1 MDQTANANSI
11 RRSKPERSPPGGDP
25 IPGPI
30 FGVDIASGSPKSK
43 QAPSYAL
50 FILDGEREERH
61 TMVTRQKLIRMIRQT
76 VPEIVA
82 TDNVHELAASKGD
95 LVGLLRQMPP
105 KTMFVQVT
113 GGERPEALAKIARW
127 HGISFDRL
135 NPMDEAET
143 CARLASRGVGS
154 AVSAFEDR
162 TWIKVSRRRSP
173 GRGGWSQKRYT
184 RKIHGSVKSLSRE
197 VEERLREEGHQYTCR
212 SVEGIGGYI
221 RSEFVVEAPRS
232 EVHLHSGYRGDAQI
246 RVEGVER
253 PRLKFEPLRPKRGYI
268 IAGIDPGTT
277 TGIAALNLRGEL
289 VDLVSARAMSPPDV
303 IEWLA
308 ARGKT
313 LVVAADV
320 FPTPGAVE
328 KVKRSFSAVLS
339 SPGSDMPSEEKIAL
353 AREYGYRNDHERDA
367 LAAAVGAYKRFK
379 NKFQQVEKKCPPDLD
394 PEEVKAL
401 VVRGL
406 SIDQAISGM
415 TEPPPQETAGQRAV
429 GAAVAADSDLASLVA
444 ESRRK
449 QDQIRRLKEYNEELK
464 GQIAAGEAT
473 RRRLEGKIERLM
485 DKSRR
490 EIKRDQEIRIREKE
504 IARLRGL
511 LRQERKV
518 NRKLKARLKRE
529 KKAEELV
536 EEAVGRPVKEVA
548 SFSREAIL
556 EAADRLG
563 IGRGDVILLLDASG
577 GGPNTADLFI
587 DAGVEAVIVETE
599 MEPSVEG
606 YLMDGGVPV
615 VSSREVPARR
625 VSGVP
630 IIDPED
636 LERELARWADRK
648 QVRDAKQKTEWL
660 EGMIQEYRAERRKDE
675 RQRRKTSPE

>member
-1 MDQTANANSI
+1 MI
-11 RRSKPERSPPGGDP
+11 
-25 IPGPI
+25 
-30 FGVDIASGSPKSK
+30 
-43 QAPSYAL
+43 
-50 FILDGEREERH
+50 
-61 TMVTRQKLIRMIRQT
+61 TRQKLIRMIRQT
-76 VPEIVA
+76 APEMVA

-105 KTMFVQVT
+105 ATKVVQVT
-113 GGERPEALAKIARW
+113 GGERPEALAKIARR

-197 VEERLREEGHQYTCR
+197 VEGRLREEGHQFTCR

-289 VDLVSARAMSPPDV
+289 VDLVSAREMSPSDV

-308 ARGKT
+308 ARGKP
-313 LVVAADV
+313 LLVAADV

-353 AREYGYRNDHERDA
+353 AREYGYKNDHERDA
-367 LAAAVGAYKRFK
+367 LAAAASAFKRFK

-415 TEPPPQETAGQRAV
+415 TEPPPGEPARSRVIERSEAGFEA
-429 GAAVAADSDLASLVA
+429 GAEANSELAELMA
-444 ESRRK
+444 ENRRR

-464 GQIAAGEAT
+464 AQIAAGEAT
-473 RRRLEGKIERLM
+473 RRRLEEKIERLM
-485 DKSRR
+485 DKARR

-504 IARLRGL
+504 IERLRSL

-529 KKAEELV
+529 KRAEELE
-536 EEAVGRPVKEVA
+536 EEAVGRSVKEVA

-556 EAADRLG
+556 EAAARLG
-563 IGRGDVILLLDASG
+563 IGKGDVVLLLDGSG

-587 DAGVEAVIVETE
+587 EAGVEAVIAETE

-615 VSSREVPARR
+615 LSSREVPARR
-625 VSGVP
+625 IAGVAL
-630 IIDPED
+630 IDPLD
-636 LERELARWADRK
+636 LEGALARWAERK
-648 QVRDAKQKTEWL
+648 QVREAKRKTEWL
-660 EGMIQEYRAERRKDE
+660 EGMIKEYRAERRKDE